1 MTWCADSGHCPY
13 IAEVTTSTVRA
24 SSGTLV
30 AAAMMGMNVAIYV
43 FTVAAARLLVPAELG
58 TLVALLNVLLMG
70 NVVSL
75 ALQAAT
81 ARRIAIAPDERPEI
95 VRVVVRVAAVASLAV
110 GVVVATATLVLTP
123 LLRFDS
129 VVPVVLAGVTLVP
142 LTIMG
147 AQAGIAQGSERWRS
161 LSAIYL
167 ANGVGRLV
175 CGSIA
180 MLVADSATAAMA
192 GIAVGAWL
200 PVLVGSRLVRTEAAS
215 ARTVSRRSFVRETLT
230 GSHALLAYFV
240 LSSLDA
246 LVARN
251 RFDAHD
257 AGLYAA
263 GLILTKAAM
272 FAPQFV
278 SVVVFPALAR
288 DETRRARALSVL
300 AVAGV
305 GLLAT
310 AATAVLPRLA
320 LVLVGGSQYED
331 VADQLW
337 LFALSG
343 SCLAVV
349 HLLVFD
355 ALARHAHGV
364 VVLVWA
370 GAAAVVGL
378 AYGLDVH
385 LTGLVSIVAGV
396 SAVIAVVVWFVP
408 GRSATVTA
416 D

>member
-1 MTWCADSGHCPY
+1 M
-13 IAEVTTSTVRA
+13 RA

-58 TLVALLNVLLMG
+58 ALVALLNVLLMG

-81 ARRIAIAPDERPEI
+81 ARRIAVAPEEHTEI
-95 VRVVVRVAAVASLAV
+95 VRVVVRVSAVAS
-110 GVVVATATLVLTP
+110 VVVGAVVALASLGLTP
-123 LLRFDS
+123 LLRLDS
-129 VVPVVLAGVTLVP
+129 AALVLLAGATLVP
-142 LTIMG
+142 LTLMG
-147 AQAGIAQGSERWRS
+147 AQAGIAQGTERWRA
-161 LSAIYL
+161 LGAIYL

-175 CGSIA
+175 CGTIA
-180 MLVADSATAAMA
+180 MLVDSSATAAMV

-200 PVLVGSRLVRTEAAS
+200 PVVVGARLVRTGGRSAPVSS
-215 ARTVSRRSFVRETLT
+215 ARPFVRETLT

-288 DETRRARALSVL
+288 DETQRSRRLSVL

-305 GLLAT
+305 GLVAT

-320 LVLVGGSQYED
+320 LLLVGGGQYED
-331 VADQLW
+331 VADRLW

-364 VVLVWA
+364 VVLVWG
-370 GAAAVVGL
+370 GAATVVVL
-378 AYGLDVH
+378 AYSLDVH
-385 LTGLVSIVAGV
+385 LTGLVSIVAAV
-396 SAVIAVVVWFVP
+396 SAAIAVVVWFVP
-408 GRSATVTA
+408 GRSATR
-416 D
+416 

>member
-1 MTWCADSGHCPY
+1 M
-13 IAEVTTSTVRA
+13 RA

-30 AAAMMGMNVAIYV
+30 AAAMMGMNIAIYV

-81 ARRIAIAPDERPEI
+81 ARRLAVAPGEQTEI
-95 VRVVVRVAAVASLAV
+95 VRVVVRVAVVAS
-110 GVVVATATLVLTP
+110 VVVGAVVAAASVVLTP

-129 VVPVVLAGVTLVP
+129 AALVLLAGVTLVP
-142 LTIMG
+142 LTLMG
-147 AQAGIAQGSERWRS
+147 AQAGIAQGTERWRS
-161 LSAIYL
+161 LGAIYL

-175 CGSIA
+175 CGAIA
-180 MLVADSATAAMA
+180 MVVDSSATAAMV

-200 PVLVGSRLVRTEAAS
+200 PVLVGARLVRGD
-215 ARTVSRRSFVRETLT
+215 ARTAPSSSIRPFVRETLT

-288 DETRRARALSVL
+288 DETQRSRRLSVL

-305 GLLAT
+305 GLVAT

-320 LVLVGGSQYED
+320 LLLVGGGQYED
-331 VADQLW
+331 VADHLW

-370 GAAAVVGL
+370 GAATVVVL
-378 AYGLDVH
+378 AYALDVH
-385 LTGLVSIVAGV
+385 LTGLVSIVAAV
-396 SAVIAVVVWFVP
+396 SAIIAVVVWFVP
-408 GRSATVTA
+408 GRSAVR
-416 D
+416 

>member
-1 MTWCADSGHCPY
+1 M
-13 IAEVTTSTVRA
+13 RA

-58 TLVALLNVLLMG
+58 ALVALLNVLLMG

-81 ARRIAIAPDERPEI
+81 ARRLAVAPEERTEI
-95 VRVVVRVAAVASLAV
+95 VRVVVRVSAVAS
-110 GVVVATATLVLTP
+110 VVVGAVVALASLGLTP
-123 LLRFDS
+123 LLRLDS
-129 VVPVVLAGVTLVP
+129 AALVLLAGATLVP
-142 LTIMG
+142 LTLMG
-147 AQAGIAQGSERWRS
+147 AQAGIAQGTERWRA
-161 LSAIYL
+161 LGAIYL

-175 CGSIA
+175 CGTIA
-180 MLVADSATAAMA
+180 MLVDSSATAAMV

-200 PVLVGSRLVRTEAAS
+200 PVVVGARLVRAGGRSAPVSS
-215 ARTVSRRSFVRETLT
+215 ARPFVRETLT

-288 DETRRARALSVL
+288 DETQRSRRLSVL

-305 GLLAT
+305 GLVAT

-320 LVLVGGSQYED
+320 LLLVGGGQYED
-331 VADQLW
+331 VADRLW

-364 VVLVWA
+364 VVLVWG
-370 GAAAVVGL
+370 GAATVVVL
-378 AYGLDVH
+378 AYSLDVH
-385 LTGLVSIVAGV
+385 LTGLVSIVAAV
-396 SAVIAVVVWFVP
+396 SAAIAVVVWFVP
-408 GRSATVTA
+408 GRSATR
-416 D
+416 